1 MALAGKK
8 TGEQSPVRRQSDP
21 GATPTEGLRDG
32 SDDSKFHAIVGVS
45 EAVGDFAEM
54 RGRHSF
60 KGGLRSKSSE
70 DFLSADN
77 H

>member
-8 TGEQSPVRRQSDP
+8 TGEQSPVRRQP
-21 GATPTEGLRDG
+21 GARATPAEGLRDG
-32 SDDSKFHAIVGVS
+32 SDDSKFHTIIGVS

-54 RGRHSF
+54 GGRHSF
-60 KGGLRSKSSE
+60 KGGLGSKPRE